1 MLALKHV
8 SKTRALLLP
17 QSLALDH
24 HALLATA
31 AAAPPP
37 PPPPAASL
45 LHAPQRAG
53 GAALSTRELVLSFAE
68 WFQSSKNS
76 LFDRIF
82 EILGSSPVDGRGPP
96 DSALSRLGL
105 RLTER
110 FVLDVLDYGTRR
122 HGGVLPCLKFFDWA
136 GRQRGFYHTRA
147 TFHAIFKILST
158 AKLMSLMIDFL
169 ESCQMQNYFHRIRF
183 NDTLVMGYAV
193 AGKPEFALQLFG
205 KMRFRGLDLDTFA
218 YHVFLNA
225 LVEESCFDAVE
236 MVAKQISLRGFE
248 NEITHSIM
256 MKCFCKRKQME
267 KAEEYLRRLAS
278 EGKNLSEH
286 LLCTFVDALCRNE
299 KFEQACDLVEEFADL
314 GVVPMD
320 RVYGVWLGDLVRA
333 GKMDRALEFFQSK
346 KYSEGYV
353 PDMYRYNMLIC
364 KLLRQNRLEEAFDM
378 LMEMKEAHVL
388 PDKVTLNA
396 ALCFFCKAGMVEV
409 ALQLFDSRAEFG
421 LSINGMAYNYLINT
435 LCGDGSTDE
444 AYRVLKNSLA
454 QGYFPGKK
462 TFDVLADALCSE
474 GKLDKMK
481 ELVGAALDRNFMPT
495 FPTYEKFILALCK
508 ARRVE
513 EAYLLHGEINKFAR
527 FSRKSA
533 NLNLIHGFNS
543 SGRGD
548 IAARLLIEMQ
558 DKGHVVGRPLFRA
571 VICCLFS
578 MENPEN
584 RFLRFLEMQLS
595 RSEPSLQLYKNF
607 IDGAGHAKRPELARE
622 VHEMMR
628 RSGIQPDVQA
638 DFLMLQSYLKSEKT
652 SDALNFFSDIS
663 QRREVSTKLYN
674 TLIAGLCRI
683 GKADVAWEYMSQM
696 KEKGLVPSAE
706 CYELL
711 VQLHCSQGQ
720 YDAAFDAIADLKN
733 VRRPITAFMGN
744 VLLFHSMKSPRLY
757 MAWARSSKEYN
768 QMSEISELGILL
780 RAFTAEIIT
789 GEDVM
794 DIEELIKRCFRPN
807 LYTYNMLLRKLCTT
821 DVDTAIEFSNRICK
835 MGFEPNLWT
844 YDILVHSLIM
854 HGRASEAKRW
864 VKEISRRYPS
874 RRVFRYLSGRQSS
887 LATKYLSFRI
897 GP

>member
-1 MLALKHV
+1 MLTLKHV
-8 SKTRALLLP
+8 TKTRTLLLP
-17 QSLALDH
+17 QSLALD

-37 PPPPAASL
+37 PPSAAPS
-45 LHAPQRAG
+45 LHAPQRARVP
-53 GAALSTRELVLSFAE
+53 GATLSTRELVLSFAE
-68 WFQSSKNS
+68 WFRSSKNP

-82 EILGSSPVDGRGPP
+82 EILGSSPDDGHGPP

-105 RLTER
+105 RLTECL
-110 FVLDVLDYGTRR
+110 VLDVLHYGSRR

-147 TFHAIFKILST
+147 TLHAIFKILST
-158 AKLMSLMIDFL
+158 AKLMSLTIDFL
-169 ESCQMQNYFHRIRF
+169 ESCQAQNYFHRIRF

-225 LVEESCFDAVE
+225 LVEESCFEAVE

-256 MKCFCKRKQME
+256 MKCFCKRKQMDE
-267 KAEEYLRRLAS
+267 AEDYLRRLAS

-286 LLCTFVDALCRNE
+286 LLCTFVNALCRNE
-299 KFEQACDLVEEFADL
+299 KFEQACDLVEEFAKL

-333 GKMDRALEFFQSK
+333 GKIDRALEFFQSK
-346 KYSEGYV
+346 KYLEGYI

-364 KLLRQNRLEEAFDM
+364 KLLRQNRLEEVFEM

-409 ALQLFDSRAEFG
+409 ALQLFDLRAEFG

-444 AYRVLKNSLA
+444 AYRVLKNSMV
-454 QGYFPGKK
+454 QGHFPGKK
-462 TFDVLADALCSE
+462 TFDVLADALCCDE
-474 GKLDKMK
+474 KLDKMK
-481 ELVGAALDRNFMPT
+481 ELVVMALDRNFMPS
-495 FPTYEKFILALCK
+495 FSTYEKFILALCRAK
-508 ARRVE
+508 RVE
-513 EAYLLHGEINKFAR
+513 EAYLIHGEINKVAR
-527 FSRKSA
+527 FRKTA
-533 NLNLIHGFNS
+533 NLNLIRGFNS

-558 DKGHVVGRPLFRA
+558 DKGHAVGRPLFRA
-571 VICCLFS
+571 VICCFFS

-595 RSEPSLQLYKNF
+595 RCEPSIELYKNF
-607 IDGAGHAKRPELARE
+607 IDGAGHAKRPKLARE
-622 VHEMMR
+622 VYDMMR
-628 RSGIQPDVQA
+628 INGIEPDVKA
-638 DFLMLQSYLKSEKT
+638 DFLMLQSYLKSGKV
-652 SDALNFFSDIS
+652 SDALKFFREIC
-663 QRREVSTKLYN
+663 QRREVRTKLYN
-674 TLIAGLCRI
+674 TLIIGLCRI
-683 GKADVAWEYMSQM
+683 GKADVADVAWEYMNQM

-711 VQLHCSQGQ
+711 VHLRCSQWQ
-720 YDAAFDAIADLKN
+720 YDLAFDAIADLKK
-733 VRRPITAFMGN
+733 VGHHITPFMGN
-744 VLLFHSMKSPRLY
+744 ALLLHSLKSPRLY
-757 MAWARSSKEYN
+757 MAWARSSKEYE
-768 QMSEISELGILL
+768 QISEISELGELL
-780 RAFTAEIIT
+780 RAFTGGIIT
-789 GEDVM
+789 GEDVE
-794 DIEELIKRCFRPN
+794 DTEELIKRCFRPN
-807 LYTYNMLLRKLCTT
+807 IYTYNMLLRKLCMT
-821 DVDTAIEFSNRICK
+821 DVDGAIEFTNRICK
-835 MGFEPNLWT
+835 KGIEPDQRT
-844 YDILVHSLIM
+844 YDILGQSLIR
-854 HGRASEAKRW
+854 HGRATEAQKC
-864 VKEISRRYPS
+864 VKEIS
-874 RRVFRYLSGRQSS
+874 
-887 LATKYLSFRI
+887 
-897 GP
+897 

>member
-1 MLALKHV
+1 MLSLKH
-8 SKTRALLLP
+8 
-17 QSLALDH
+17 
-24 HALLATA
+24 
-31 AAAPPP
+31 
-37 PPPPAASL
+37 
-45 LHAPQRAG
+45 
-53 GAALSTRELVLSFAE
+53 

-76 LFDRIF
+76 VFDRIF
-82 EILGSSPVDGRGPP
+82 EILGSGPDDGRGTP

-110 FVLDVLDYGTRR
+110 LVLDVLDYGTRR

-158 AKLMSLMIDFL
+158 AKLMSLMIEFL
-169 ESCQMQNYFHRIRF
+169 QSCQMQNYFHRIRF

-248 NEITHSIM
+248 SEITHSIM
-256 MKCFCKRKQME
+256 MKCFCKRKQMD
-267 KAEEYLRRLAS
+267 KAEEYLRGLAS
-278 EGKNLSEH
+278 EGKNLSER

-299 KFEQACDLVEEFADL
+299 KFEQACALVEEFAEL
-314 GVVPMD
+314 GVMPMD

-333 GKMDRALEFFQSK
+333 GKIDRALEFFQSK
-346 KYSEGYV
+346 KHLEGYI

-364 KLLRQNRLEEAFDM
+364 KLLRQNRLEEVFDM

-409 ALQLFDSRAEFG
+409 ALQLFDLRAEFG

-444 AYRVLKNSLA
+444 AYRVLKNSMV
-454 QGYFPGKK
+454 QGHFPGIK

-481 ELVGAALDRNFMPT
+481 ELVGAALDRNFMPS
-495 FPTYEKFILALCK
+495 FPTYEKFILALCRAK
-508 ARRVE
+508 RVE
-513 EAYLLHGEINKFAR
+513 EAYLLHGEINKVAR
-527 FSRKSA
+527 FTRKTA
-533 NLNLIHGFNS
+533 ILKLIHGFNS

-571 VICCLFS
+571 VIRCFFS

-584 RFLRFLEMQLS
+584 QFLRFLEMQLS
-595 RSEPSLQLYKNF
+595 RGEPSIELYKNF

-622 VHEMMR
+622 VYEMMR
-628 RSGIQPDVQA
+628 RNGIQPDVQA
-638 DFLMLQSYLKSEKT
+638 DFLMLQSYLKSEKA
-652 SDALNFFSDIS
+652 SDALNFFSDICH
-663 QRREVSTKLYN
+663 RRKVSTKLYN
-674 TLIAGLCRI
+674 TLIAGLCKI

-711 VQLHCSQGQ
+711 VQLHCSQEQ

-733 VRRPITAFMGN
+733 VKRPVTAFTGN
-744 VLLFHSMKSPRLY
+744 VLLFHSLKSPRLY
-757 MAWARSSKEYN
+757 MAWARSSKEHD
-768 QMSEISELGILL
+768 QISEISELGQLL
-780 RAFTAEIIT
+780 RAFTVENIT
-789 GEDVM
+789 GEDVANT
-794 DIEELIKRCFRPN
+794 EELIKRCFRPN
-807 LYTYNMLLRKLCTT
+807 LYTYNMLLKKLCMT
-821 DVDTAIEFSNRICK
+821 DVDGAIEFSNRICK

-844 YDILVHSLIM
+844 YDILVHSLFM
-854 HGRASEAKRW
+854 HGRATEAKRW
-864 VKEISRRYPS
+864 VKQISCTYPS
-874 RRVFRYLSGRQSS
+874 RRGLRYLSGRQSS
-887 LATKYLSFRI
+887 LAASYL
-897 GP
+897 